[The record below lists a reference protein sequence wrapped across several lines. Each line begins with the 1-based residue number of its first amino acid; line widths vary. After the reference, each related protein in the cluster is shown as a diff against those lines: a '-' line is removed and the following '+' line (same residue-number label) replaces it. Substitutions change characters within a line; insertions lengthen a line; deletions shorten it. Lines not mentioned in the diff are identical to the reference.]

1 MNLLN
6 GKIYNSL
13 ASQAQTLNFSYKF
26 KVAQAVQKGTHSIIV
41 LQKSSKK
48 RPLVMAARVPF

>member
-13 ASQAQTLNFSYKF
+13 ALQAQTLNFSYKF
-26 KVAQAVQKGTHSIIV
+26 KVAQAVQKGTHSNVV
-41 LQKSSKK
+41 LQKLPKK
-48 RPLVMAARVPF
+48 RPLVMADRAPF